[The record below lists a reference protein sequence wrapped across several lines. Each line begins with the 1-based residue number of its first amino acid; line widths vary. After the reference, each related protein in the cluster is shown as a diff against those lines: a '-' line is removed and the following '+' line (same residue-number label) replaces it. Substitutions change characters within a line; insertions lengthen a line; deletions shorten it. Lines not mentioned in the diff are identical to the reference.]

1 MSEHRLHSPPV
12 VDSPVSVLKKISEQ
26 LGEVIARLYAIEH
39 DVKDAADYQVRQ
51 DGARAD
57 VYKRQ
62 HRAAPEA
69 GGGIA
74 RSAPSVEGVAAPG
87 LGSVEHLTQE

>member
-51 DGARAD
+51 DGARAEAAAAATAEID
-57 VYKRQ
+57 ALQKRL
-62 HRAAPEA
+62 RGE
-69 GGGIA
+69 
-74 RSAPSVEGVAAPG
+74 
-87 LGSVEHLTQE
+87 